1 MVSEFPQQ
9 HANRARD
16 GEINLPIQDARSMG
30 HSGKD
35 AMRRPQAIAACLVG
49 IIGLYRTINN
59 GFCARK
65 IL

>member
-1 MVSEFPQQ
+1 MQIE
-9 HANRARD
+9 H
-16 GEINLPIQDARSMG
+16 EMARSVCQFKIAWPQDTVD

-35 AMRRPQAIAACLVG
+35 AVHRPQAIVACLVG
-49 IIGLYRTINN
+49 ILGLYRTINN